1 MKDFTSYRHEY
12 CLQHWCAFMANGRW
26 HLVDL
31 LGVLTSTSYRDNEGM
46 ILLESEGETVF
57 NKLEQ
62 QMAFKSIVFNDFW
75 FCTKPQ
81 IFAYFN
87 FPYNQDWLLLGES
100 KGPKSLKEFELMPF
114 TYLGYHILGL
124 QFLSETS
131 SILHSKNG
139 RCSISLT
146 ADPIVMRSK
155 CFSYTLSF
163 LEGSGDISGLK
174 KDDLPLLVRY
184 APGID
189 TFSFNIRFPIS
200 GHYVFEVMAKDIDE
214 ECRTCQCFDFI
225 IICHEADPQCRK
237 LPIDAGIVGYGYG
250 HTARDVGL
258 KNPSKTSPTMN
269 VNIQT
274 DADALPSVLTFQVE
288 DDQIDTFDYD
298 SKLVGADSGQC
309 NFLHFFHN

>member
-1 MKDFTSYRHEY
+1 
-12 CLQHWCAFMANGRW
+12 MANGRW

-31 LGVLTSTSYRDNEGM
+31 LGMLTSTSKRDNEGM

-57 NKLEQ
+57 DKLEQ
-62 QMAFKSIVFNDFW
+62 NIVFESIVFNDFW

-87 FPYNQDWLLLGES
+87 FPYNQEWLLLGES
-100 KGPKSLKEFELMPF
+100 KGPKSLKEFESMSF

-139 RCSISLT
+139 RCSISLK

-155 CFSYTLSF
+155 SFSYTLSF
-163 LEGSGDISGLK
+163 LEDSGDISGLN

-189 TFSFNIRFPIS
+189 TFSFNIRFPVS
-200 GHYVFEVMAKDIDE
+200 GHYVFEVVAKDIDE
-214 ECRTCQCFDFI
+214 EYSTCLCFDFV
-225 IICHEADPQCRK
+225 IICDEADPQCRK

-250 HTARDVGL
+250 HTARDAGL
-258 KNPSKTSPTMN
+258 KNPSKTNSTMN
-269 VNIQT
+269 VNIQS
-274 DADALPSVLTFQVE
+274 DADVLPSVLTFQIE
-288 DDQIDTFDYD
+288 DDQIDTFDYG
-298 SKLVGADSGQC
+298 SKLVGAESGQC
-309 NFLHFFHN
+309 SFSVLFPQLFHR